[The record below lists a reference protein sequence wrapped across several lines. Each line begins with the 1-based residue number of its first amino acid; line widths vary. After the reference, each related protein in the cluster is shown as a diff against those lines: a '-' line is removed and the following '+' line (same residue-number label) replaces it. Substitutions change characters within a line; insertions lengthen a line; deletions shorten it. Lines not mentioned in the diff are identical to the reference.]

1 VPSSNSP
8 LLIVN
13 ADDFGWNRG
22 ATDLTVECFAAGQI
36 TSTTALMYMEDSD
49 RAAAIAVERD
59 LPVGLHLNLTDPFT
73 AASVPEPVRAR
84 QAAACRIFG
93 DGGLRQRSWTYDP
106 RIRELVDA
114 TIRDQLERFRALL
127 GREPTH
133 VDGHNHVQVCPN
145 VILARPLAGEK
156 MRDALWSY
164 PSTRSAMGVA
174 RALRRV
180 LTARGHLTTHYF
192 FDIAELHRGGAGEM
206 AARVGLAAGTAVE
219 VMCHPGF
226 DHELEAL
233 RSDAWRTAIAG
244 APLGSYR
251 DLA

>member
-1 VPSSNSP
+1 MPASNSP

-22 ATDLTVECFAAGQI
+22 ATDLTAECFAAGQI

-49 RAAAIAVERD
+49 RAAELALARD
-59 LPVGLHLNLTDPFT
+59 IPVGLHLNLTDPFT
-73 AASVPEPVRAR
+73 AASIPEPVRER
-84 QAAACRIFG
+84 QARACRIFG
-93 DGGLRQRSWTYDP
+93 GPALRKRSWTYDP
-106 RIRELVDA
+106 RIRGLAEA
-114 TIRDQLERFRALL
+114 AIRDQLERFRALF

-145 VILARPLAGEK
+145 VITAQALAGQK
-156 MRDALWSY
+156 TRDALWSY
-164 PSTRSAMGVA
+164 PSTRSAMGLA
-174 RALRRV
+174 RALRRG
-180 LTARGHLTTHYF
+180 LTARGHLTTRYF
-192 FDIAELHRGGAGEM
+192 LDLAELHRGSPAQLTE
-206 AARVGLAAGTAVE
+206 RIDLASRSSVE

-233 RSDAWRTAIAG
+233 RSAAWCEAIEA

-251 DLA
+251 ELV

>member
-1 VPSSNSP
+1 MSSSNSP

-22 ATDLTVECFAAGQI
+22 ATDLTVGCFEAGQI

-49 RAAAIAVERD
+49 RAAAIAAERD

-73 AASVPEPVRAR
+73 AADVPEAIRAR
-84 QAAACRIFG
+84 QAEACAIFG
-93 DGGLRQRSWTYDP
+93 GAGLRKRSWTYDP
-106 RIRELVDA
+106 RIGGLVEA
-114 TIRDQLERFRALL
+114 AIRDQLERFRALL

-145 VILARPLAGEK
+145 VIRAQALDGFK

-174 RALRRV
+174 RALRRA
-180 LTARGHLTTHYF
+180 LTARGHLTTRYF
-192 FDIAELHRGGAGEM
+192 LDIAELHRGGP
-206 AARVGLAAGTAVE
+206 AATAERTGLAASASVE

-226 DHELEAL
+226 GHELEAL
-233 RSDAWRTAIAG
+233 RSDAWASAIAA

-251 DLA
+251 DLR

>member
-1 VPSSNSP
+1 MPASNSP

-22 ATDLTVECFAAGQI
+22 ATDLTAECFAARQI

-49 RAAAIAVERD
+49 RAAELALTRD
-59 LPVGLHLNLTDPFT
+59 FPVGLHLNLSDPFT
-73 AASVPEPVRAR
+73 ADAIPEPVRER

-93 DGGLRQRSWTYDP
+93 GAGLRKRSWTYDP
-106 RIRELVDA
+106 RIRGLVEGA
-114 TIRDQLERFRALL
+114 IRDQLERFRALY

-145 VILARPLAGEK
+145 VITARALDGQK

-174 RALRRV
+174 RAARRA
-180 LTARGHLTTHYF
+180 LTARGHLTTRYF
-192 FDIAELHRGGAGEM
+192 LDIAELHRDAPAELT
-206 AARVGLAAGTAVE
+206 ARIGLAARTSVE

-226 DHELEAL
+226 GHELEAL
-233 RSDAWRTAIAG
+233 RSAAWGEAIEA

-251 DLA
+251 ELV

>member
-1 VPSSNSP
+1 MPTSKSP

-22 ATDLTVECFAAGQI
+22 ATDLTAECFAAGQI

-49 RAAAIAVERD
+49 RAAALALERD
-59 LPVGLHLNLTDPFT
+59 FPVGLHLNLTDPFT
-73 AASVPEPVRAR
+73 AGSVPGPVRER
-84 QAAACRIFG
+84 QARACEIFG
-93 DGGLRQRSWTYDP
+93 GAGLRKRSWIYDP
-106 RIRELVDA
+106 RLRGLTEA
-114 TIRDQLERFRALL
+114 AIRDQLERFRALY

-145 VILARPLAGEK
+145 VITARALAGEK

-174 RALRRV
+174 RALRRG
-180 LTARGHLTTHYF
+180 LTARGHRTTRYF
-192 FDIAELHRGGAGEM
+192 LDVAELHRGSPEELAR
-206 AARVGLAAGTAVE
+206 RVGLSSQTSVE

-233 RSDAWRTAIAG
+233 RSPAWRAAIDA